1 MQPAGATVLPMVLTS
16 ALELDLLEI
25 ISKNVALPWGQLSPS
40 DVASYLPT
48 KNPDVPIMLSGSG
61 VERLYGF
68 GPSNYTI
75 VMTKILET
83 CKSFQGFFCLMLVP
97 GGGIGVT
104 FRNPYDCLQAPITF
118 MGILYVPHVIAE
130 AVSYP
135 GIEHIGGNMF
145 LNIPKEDD
153 IFMKLIPSF
162 SCSDHTAGGR
172 KRMEEEF
179 ESLARR
185 CDNSSHGPHPSCGCW
200 LSILIIYLRVG
211 FRGFQVICNVF
222 GTYIMEFYKMI

>member
-68 GPSNYTI
+68 GP
-75 VMTKILET
+75 ILET
-83 CKSFQGFFCLMLVP
+83 CKSFQGFFRLMLVP

-135 GIEHIGGNMF
+135 GICIEHIGGNMF

-153 IFMKLIPSF
+153 IFMKLS
-162 SCSDHTAGGR
+162 
-172 KRMEEEF
+172 K
-179 ESLARR
+179 LV
-185 CDNSSHGPHPSCGCW
+185 
-200 LSILIIYLRVG
+200 LL
-211 FRGFQVICNVF
+211 
-222 GTYIMEFYKMI
+222 